1 MFPRLSVSSPL
12 PFHMLATQ
20 KTSLEL
26 LVIRSYCPADS
37 VVGHM
42 DYNLA
47 VVE

>member
-1 MFPRLSVSSPL
+1 MFRRLSVPSPP
-12 PFHMLATQ
+12 PFHMLAIQ

-26 LVIRSYCPADS
+26 LVIRSSWSADS

-42 DYNLA
+42 DYTLA